1 MALIN
6 CPQCGKQVSDKAPR
20 CPHCGLD
27 MTVPYQPPQPQPQKT
42 EAPPKKPRKVWLI
55 VAAVAGV
62 VIIVAIA
69 LWFFVFNNTKTNET
83 PIVETARE
91 STAFPYKTSF
101 TGTIGSRGS
110 MYIDGL
116 GGGSYTYDNNGTSLT
131 RSIKVK
137 SYDNATGH
145 LLIESYG
152 NNGVYIGLFDG
163 YTRNNN
169 SYTGTFTNYKGG
181 TVEFRLFTESESDY
195 ATYSAFEYLMKK
207 DASSYL
213 FTKSDLSSLS
223 PKELSYLR
231 NQIYAK
237 HGYVFKSQELKDYF
251 NQFSWY
257 HPNLSVTGQ
266 ELNSTEKANAE
277 FIKRYQDE
285 NGKNYQLDERKD
297 AKSYVRYV
305 VIDGTE
311 LRLRLG
317 PSKSADTFKWGDGTN
332 RHPKVG
338 EKFKYLS
345 ESGDFY
351 QIDFH
356 GHHLWVSK
364 YYTHIE

>member
-1 MALIN
+1 MALIK
-6 CPQCGKQVSDKAPR
+6 CPQCGKQVSDKAAR

-27 MTVPYQPPQPQPQKT
+27 MTVPYQPPQSQPQKT
-42 EAPPKKPRKVWLI
+42 KETQKKSRKVWPI
-55 VAAVAGV
+55 FAAIAGV
-62 VIIVAIA
+62 VILVAIA
-69 LWFFVFNNTKTNET
+69 LWFFVFNDTKTNE
-83 PIVETARE
+83 PPVVEAARE
-91 STAFPYKTSF
+91 SIVFPYKTSF
-101 TGTIGSRGS
+101 TGTIGSQGS
-110 MYIDGL
+110 MYIDGY
-116 GGGSYTYDNNGTSLT
+116 GGGTYTYDNNGTSLT
-131 RSIKVK
+131 RSIKIK
-137 SYDNATGH
+137 SYDGATGH

-169 SYTGTFTNYKGG
+169 SYIGTFTNYKGG

-207 DASSYL
+207 DASSYSY
-213 FTKSDLSSLS
+213 TINDLSSLS

-237 HGYVFKSQELKDYF
+237 HGYVFKSQELNDYF
-251 NQFSWY
+251 SQFSWY
-257 HPNLSVTGQ
+257 HPDPSVTGR

-285 NGKNYQLDERKD
+285 NGKKYQLDIGKD
-297 AKSYVRYV
+297 AYSSARYV

-317 PSKSADTFKWGDGTN
+317 PSTSADTFKWGDGTN
-332 RHPKVG
+332 RHPQVG
-338 EKFKYLS
+338 EKFKYLG

-356 GHHLWVSK
+356 GHRLWVSK
-364 YYTHIE
+364 LYTHIE